1 VKKRKTILD
10 FRKQKENHRIGG
22 RDFCYCF
29 AGSPSFTPPIATNR
43 SRNPSRKRR
52 LLCLSFPVLSSLFC
66 VQAAARRQ
74 KRDGET
80 EERERWRAGHLLRI
94 VWLFSIV
101 YAKNEKI
108 GLLLLHSSRPF
119 FVMGI
124 SCNVET
130 RDSLR
135 KKYAQALTV
144 HEKDCIFLLL
154 PSVIFLCHRT
164 AQKRFLSCFSPF
176 FSFSS
181 VLSIDFFRFF
191 ACANLKN
198 FRLTWKFFSPQ
209 DIYHC

>member
-1 VKKRKTILD
+1 LLLLRGFAVFHASD
-10 FRKQKENHRIGG
+10 CNQSKQKSIPKASLALP
-22 RDFCYCF
+22 FVSCPLV
-29 AGSPSFTPPIATNR
+29 S
-43 SRNPSRKRR
+43 
-52 LLCLSFPVLSSLFC
+52 LLCPSGC
-66 VQAAARRQ
+66 E
-74 KRDGET
+74 KT